1 MRVMYVA
8 SEATPFIKSGGLADV
23 IGSLPKETAKKDVES
38 IVVIPKYQDMKFV
51 DQIEYVTNFD
61 IYMGWRKRYCGI
73 FKAEVDGVTFYFI
86 DNEQYFGRPGL
97 YGYDDDYERFAFFDF
112 AVLELISH
120 LNIKPDVLQ
129 LNDWQTA
136 MIAMLYKE
144 RYCYYDYYQNIKIV
158 FTIHNILFQGKA
170 DPKLLEE
177 YFALDSYL
185 YYNGNCRNDGCLN
198 MMKAAIFYS
207 DVITTVSPTYA
218 KEILTDQYGE
228 GLQSIL
234 EMRKHDLYGIL
245 NGCLNMMK
253 AAIFY
258 SDVITTVSPTY
269 AKEILTDQYGEGLQS
284 ILEMRKHDLYGILNG
299 VDYDVINPSKDQTI
313 VKKYSARSVK
323 NGKLENK
330 LALQRQVGLPED
342 PKVALI
348 GIVTRLTEQKG
359 LDLIINQFEAM
370 CQRRVQIIILG
381 SGDHM
386 YEDALKGA
394 AWAHQDK
401 VSFQCKYDFVL
412 SNRIYAGCDMFLM
425 PSLFEPCG
433 LSQMMSLK
441 YGTIPIVR
449 ETGGLADSVQPYNE
463 FEQTGTGFSFSNYNA
478 HEMMDTIDYALH
490 TFYDYPDAWD
500 AIVQRAM
507 AEKLDWDASAEQ
519 YIRLFASLL

>member
-23 IGSLPKETAKKDVES
+23 LGSLPKETAKKGVES
-38 IVVIPKYQDMKFV
+38 IVVIPKYRDMKLA
-51 DQIEYVTNFD
+51 DQIEYVTHFD

-73 FKAEVDGVTFYFI
+73 FKTVVDGVTFYFI
-86 DNEQYFGRPGL
+86 DNEEYFGRPGL

-120 LNIKPDVLQ
+120 LNIRPDILQ

-177 YFALDSYL
+177 FFALDSYL

-207 DVITTVSPTYA
+207 DIITTVSPTYA

-228 GLQSIL
+228 GLQ
-234 EMRKHDLYGIL
+234 
-245 NGCLNMMK
+245 
-253 AAIFY
+253 A
-258 SDVITTVSPTY
+258 
-269 AKEILTDQYGEGLQS
+269 

-299 VDYDVINPSKDQTI
+299 VDYDVVNPKNDDMI
-313 VKKYSARSVK
+313 VRKYTPRSVK
-323 NGKLENK
+323 KGKLENK
-330 LALQRQVGLPED
+330 LALQKEVGLPENPD
-342 PKVALI
+342 VALI
-348 GIVTRLTEQKG
+348 GIVTRLTQQKG
-359 LDLIINQFEAM
+359 LDLIINQFETL
-370 CQRRVQIIILG
+370 CQRDVQVVILG
-381 SGDHM
+381 SGDRI

-394 AWAHQDK
+394 AYNHQDK
-401 VSFQCKYDFVL
+401 ISMQCKYDFGL
-412 SNRIYAGCDMFLM
+412 SQRIYAGCDMFLM

-449 ETGGLADSVQPYNE
+449 ETGGLADSVESYNE
-463 FEQTGTGFSFSNYNA
+463 FEQTGTGFSFTNYNA
-478 HEMMDTIDYALH
+478 HEMMDTIDYALR
-490 TFYDYPDAWD
+490 TFYNDPENWSAM
-500 AIVQRAM
+500 VQRAM
-507 AEKLDWDASAEQ
+507 QAKLDWDASADQ
-519 YIRLFASLL
+519 YIKLFNSLL

>member
-23 IGSLPKETAKKDVES
+23 LGSLPKETAKKGVES
-38 IVVIPKYQDMKFV
+38 IVVIPKYRDMKLV
-51 DQIEYVTNFD
+51 DQIEYVTHFD

-73 FKAEVDGVTFYFI
+73 FKTVVDAVTFYFI
-86 DNEQYFGRPGL
+86 DNEEYFGRPGL

-120 LNIKPDVLQ
+120 LNIRPDILQ

-177 YFALDSYL
+177 FFALDSYL

-207 DVITTVSPTYA
+207 DIITTVSPTYA

-228 GLQSIL
+228 GLQ
-234 EMRKHDLYGIL
+234 
-245 NGCLNMMK
+245 
-253 AAIFY
+253 A
-258 SDVITTVSPTY
+258 
-269 AKEILTDQYGEGLQS
+269 

-299 VDYDVINPSKDQTI
+299 VDYDVVNPKNDDMI
-313 VKKYSARSVK
+313 VRKYTPRSVK
-323 NGKLENK
+323 KGKLENK
-330 LALQRQVGLPED
+330 LALQKEVGLPENPD
-342 PKVALI
+342 VALI
-348 GIVTRLTEQKG
+348 GIVTRLTQQKG
-359 LDLIINQFEAM
+359 LDLIINQFETL
-370 CQRRVQIIILG
+370 CQRDVQVVILG
-381 SGDHM
+381 SGDRI

-394 AWAHQDK
+394 AYNHQDK
-401 VSFQCKYDFVL
+401 ISMQCKYDFGL
-412 SNRIYAGCDMFLM
+412 SQRIYAGCDMFLM

-449 ETGGLADSVQPYNE
+449 ETGGLADSVESYNE
-463 FEQTGTGFSFSNYNA
+463 FEQTGTGFSFTNYNA
-478 HEMMDTIDYALH
+478 HEMMDTIDYALR
-490 TFYDYPDAWD
+490 TFYNDPENWSAM
-500 AIVQRAM
+500 VQRAM
-507 AEKLDWDASAEQ
+507 QAKLDWDASADQ
-519 YIRLFASLL
+519 YIKLFNSLL